1 MRSIRNLL
9 KDRYDIEVGKARA
22 RYRMEPAIQ
31 IFEAAFKTIKPGGV
45 RDDYFA
51 RVRDMADI
59 VADRMH
65 VPHQD
70 KVLFIRRCALA
81 VGLPQIKDEKEELES
96 DAKMARDEN
105 KTSEPEPSYS
115 F

>member
-1 MRSIRNLL
+1 MRSIRKLL
-9 KDRYDIEVGKARA
+9 KDRYDIEVGKARV

-70 KVLFIRRCALA
+70 KALFIRRCALA
-81 VGLPQIKDEKEELES
+81 VGLPQIKDEKEELEA
-96 DAKMARDEN
+96 DAKAARDEN
-105 KTSEPEPSYS
+105 KEPEPSYS